1 MSPSSPELISN
12 YFSILMEES
21 IDQDMID
28 HPKAKTVRK
37 RLGST
42 PSSGIPKKTNWTNIK
57 SQQQRPVRFDSTK
70 RSIKLMSK
78 CCCCLN
84 HLPAE
89 LLIYIFDFT
98 CPFFQMLSEYDKTTT
113 CSTCST
119 HEQVLVRIIPQ
130 FFKLHVAPS
139 EREEH
144 WKLRVVNV
152 HNYADKKRK
161 FLIEDL
167 LENSF
172 MNYLL
177 VNKQCFYRVFVTEC
191 SENDSVRLFWEFL
204 GISLQNIHAI
214 AETILCQVPFRP
226 KSWLYLFGGTHI
238 SKINDHE
245 LIEHV
250 IRLQNS
256 SEHFVE
262 LYLNGGKF
270 GLNSSIMDNNNN
282 RSWTSHP
289 MLNFSSNE
297 PWRNYLNFLRRKF
310 KKHTQLVQNPNYI
323 FQVNQ
328 TVTLL
333 LTTHHKYSNQFV
345 ERQYKMIAKKKYETS
360 SSNMERERM
369 CEFLQLL
376 YEEFKVPLSMS
387 LKQVPWDPRSDRFK
401 IQSEILN
408 TTCLAFETTCEH
420 SQTDLFTTLL
430 SSNILHNDSLTL
442 EEKTLHIVA
451 LLFSNSGLLTSLFLT
466 FRLEQLFQLLQ
477 MVEEHANNVLTKRV
491 NANDSISHLLQHVM
505 KNIKLLVQREDHV
518 IQTLCQVLSKIWK
531 ISNID
536 ISLTSCLNVWIQE
549 TCFKLDVFEEEEES
563 LKTFILSTFE
573 TIFCQ
578 LYSFYRPHEIEQAME
593 RTCENGCRRH
603 MGHVLLENALRNA
616 NVFEIVLNTSFHQP
630 TLIGHFHHHM
640 KGFKKRERFKSRQH
654 ELNLGGINERTG
666 VFAYLIPSC
675 CCSSNNEEKHSGTS
689 DKIIVEKVL
698 SISFKVRGGVT
709 RNYRVINYKITAKE
723 PSMPLEK
730 LLSRME
736 VLRKY
741 IGQKKCLEMLK
752 NHPSFVASL
761 KLFMRVEEKSNIVK
775 IMVHRLVELLK
786 EWGMEMMEEEE
797 LEKQF

>member
-1 MSPSSPELISN
+1 
-12 YFSILMEES
+12 
-21 IDQDMID
+21 
-28 HPKAKTVRK
+28 
-37 RLGST
+37 
-42 PSSGIPKKTNWTNIK
+42 
-57 SQQQRPVRFDSTK
+57 
-70 RSIKLMSK
+70 
-78 CCCCLN
+78 
-84 HLPAE
+84 
-89 LLIYIFDFT
+89 
-98 CPFFQMLSEYDKTTT
+98 
-113 CSTCST
+113 
-119 HEQVLVRIIPQ
+119 
-130 FFKLHVAPS
+130 
-139 EREEH
+139 
-144 WKLRVVNV
+144 
-152 HNYADKKRK
+152 
-161 FLIEDL
+161 
-167 LENSF
+167 
-172 MNYLL
+172 
-177 VNKQCFYRVFVTEC
+177 
-191 SENDSVRLFWEFL
+191 
-204 GISLQNIHAI
+204 
-214 AETILCQVPFRP
+214 
-226 KSWLYLFGGTHI
+226 
-238 SKINDHE
+238 
-245 LIEHV
+245 
-250 IRLQNS
+250 
-256 SEHFVE
+256 
-262 LYLNGGKF
+262 
-270 GLNSSIMDNNNN
+270 
-282 RSWTSHP
+282 
-289 MLNFSSNE
+289 
-297 PWRNYLNFLRRKF
+297 
-310 KKHTQLVQNPNYI
+310 
-323 FQVNQ
+323 
-328 TVTLL
+328 
-333 LTTHHKYSNQFV
+333 
-345 ERQYKMIAKKKYETS
+345 
-360 SSNMERERM
+360 MERERM

-654 ELNLGGINERTG
+654 ELNLGGINERT
-666 VFAYLIPSC
+666 
-675 CCSSNNEEKHSGTS
+675 
-689 DKIIVEKVL
+689 
-698 SISFKVRGGVT
+698 VRGGVT